1 VNSDTVVR
9 RLAAILSADAVS
21 YSRLMAEDEVATVRT
36 LQAHREH
43 LARLIAEHRG
53 RVVDSPGDNVL
64 AEFPSA
70 LDAVAAAVDIQ
81 RALEASNADVPP
93 ARRMEFRIGIH
104 LGDVLV
110 DDDQIYGEGVNIAA
124 RIEKLAQPGAV
135 CVSAPVW
142 DQVRHKVGLPGQ
154 DLGDQ
159 VLKNIPDPVHVY
171 QIHLSSEPAP
181 SAMTHGQPET
191 PSGRVVATR
200 PDVAVFVV
208 PAVWVAYVAIVFEI
222 LFMISPFALYYY
234 AWYGPSLNVL
244 HHSPWTT
251 WLTDFLL
258 PHFSYTSSPL
268 LNGLP
273 RVGGPLIVLGALLF
287 AGSFIQIYAAKLRG
301 GRLTTGGLYRLARH
315 PQYLGLAIL
324 GLGTFLLWP
333 RVLVLIAYVTMLFL
347 YALLARWEEARCIE
361 KFGESYR
368 AYQRRTG
375 MLLPR
380 PFPWVFSWTLPGNW
394 RVPAAFALWGVVV
407 AASVGFGYLLRD
419 YSLRHLSGFYTED
432 MAVIS
437 PAPLEGDEVRAAV
450 RVATSE
456 ATVRERIGAL
466 GHGGK
471 LLVYV
476 LPEAWMIPDLPLD
489 PPSARVQ
496 PATDRGH
503 HVPFDFDRTRYRVLF
518 TRPRS
523 HDPDPHGEAIVK
535 RAYGREPIVVV
546 RVDTAA
552 GQITGIDAPPPHVRW
567 GDIST
572 PLF

>member
-1 VNSDTVVR
+1 VDSDAVVR

-21 YSRLMAEDEVATVRT
+21 FSRLMAEDEVATVRT

-43 LARLIAEHRG
+43 LARFVCQHRG

-70 LDAVAAAVDIQ
+70 LDAVRAAVEIQ
-81 RALEASNADVPP
+81 RALGGSNAGLPP
-93 ARRMEFRIGIH
+93 ARRMEFRIGVH
-104 LGDVLV
+104 LGDVMV
-110 DDDQIYGEGVNIAA
+110 DGDRIYGEGINIAA
-124 RIEKLAQPGAV
+124 RIEKLAPPGAV

-142 DQVRHKVGLPGQ
+142 EQVRHKLGLPGQ
-154 DLGDQ
+154 DLGEQ
-159 VLKNIPDPVHVY
+159 ALKGIPDPVHVY

-181 SAMTHGQPET
+181 SGATRRAPDTVIG
-191 PSGRVVATR
+191 GVVTTR
-200 PDVAVFVV
+200 PDVAVIVV

-222 LFMISPFALYYY
+222 IFMISPFALYYY
-234 AWYGPSLNVL
+234 AGYGPSLNAL
-244 HHSPWTT
+244 HRSPWTA

-273 RVGGPLIVLGALLF
+273 RVGSLLIVLGVLLF
-287 AGSFIQIYAAKLRG
+287 AIGFIQVYGAKLRG

-315 PQYLGLAIL
+315 PQYLGLAIV
-324 GLGTFLLWP
+324 GLGAFLVWP
-333 RVLVLIAYVTMLFL
+333 RVLVLVAYVTMLFL
-347 YALLARWEEARCIE
+347 YALLARWEEARCLE

-380 PFPWVFSWTLPGNW
+380 PLPRVFPWRLPGEW
-394 RVPAAFALWGVVV
+394 RVPAMLALWVVVV
-407 AASVGFGYLLRD
+407 AASVGLGYLLRD
-419 YSLRHLSGFYTED
+419 YSLRNLTAFYTED

-437 PAPLEGDEVRAAV
+437 PARLEGDEVRAAV
-450 RVATSE
+450 RVATSA
-456 ATVRERIGAL
+456 ATVRERLSAMGQ
-466 GHGGK
+466 GGK

-476 LPEAWMIPDLPLD
+476 LPEAWTIPDLPLD
-489 PPSARVQ
+489 PPSARVR

-523 HDPDPHGEAIVK
+523 HDPDPRGEAIVK

-546 RVDTAA
+546 RVNMRS
-552 GQITGIDAPPPHVRW
+552 GEITGIDTPPPHVRW